1 MNTSLATFLKVSIT
15 MVIISSLLL
24 GVVYQALSNK
34 NSQHED
40 VLRTEHQIQ
49 PK

>member
-1 MNTSLATFLKVSIT
+1 MNSSLATFLKVSIT
-15 MVIISSLLL
+15 MIIISSLLI
-24 GVVYQALSNK
+24 GIVYQALSNK

>member
-1 MNTSLATFLKVSIT
+1 MNSSLATFLKVSIT
-15 MVIISSLLL
+15 MIIISSLLL